1 MRALLASG
9 AAGFFEIVGLPSV
22 GKEMDM
28 GDLTGLA
35 SAGLAMIVSVLTVER
50 TLSSVL
56 SFTASAL
63 KYFSPYLYAD
73 VAK

>member
-1 MRALLASG
+1 MN
-9 AAGFFEIVGLPSV
+9 
-22 GKEMDM
+22 
-28 GDLTGLA
+28 DLTGLA

-63 KYFSPYLYAD
+63 KYFSLYLHVD